1 MSDITI
7 ERLSAAIAVI
17 ETIATN
23 NGKVLATLGVSVKE
37 VLTVCQYARK
47 EWYDMNGGKRK

>member
-7 ERLSAAIAVI
+7 ERLSKAISVI

-23 NGKVLATLGVSVKE
+23 NRQILSALGVTVEE

-47 EWYDMNGGKRK
+47 AWFDMNGGRK